1 MALRRRG
8 PPSASAPPLEDEN
21 LLGEILLRVAPLPSS
36 LLRAS
41 LVSKLWERLAAAPD
55 FHRRFVAH
63 HRQPPILGVFGLQGR
78 EVVFTPLLDGP
89 DRIPRERFS
98 QRPGGH
104 GDEIDFGALL
114 GCRHGRVLVIGT
126 FRRALLLFDPVS
138 GDRRLVAVPLDFGR
152 YVVGGAVLCAAG
164 DDQGHVHGD
173 CHSGPFKV
181 VLVGTRRNYP
191 AIARV
196 YSSETGMWSDL
207 VSTTKPCDGLIDDH
221 FPCTL
226 VDNVLYWWLYGHNN
240 GILEFDLHTQTLA
253 VTEGPSRVDIN
264 SINSRIIRGEDGG
277 VGIAVFSYLS
287 LKMWKRKVSSQGIHT
302 WVLQKIVVFHKIID
316 LTHQITTRK
325 EAIVGYSEDAGAD
338 LISVPCFS
346 GIRTGKEAIVGY
358 SEDAHALFIKVSCCS
373 GPHTFIVELESMQSR
388 KINQSFLENSYHPFT
403 DFFTAGTVR
412 A

>member
-1 MALRRRG
+1 M
-8 PPSASAPPLEDEN
+8 EDEN

-41 LVSKLWERLAAAPD
+41 LVSKQWERLAAAPA

-63 HRQPPILGVFGLQGR
+63 HRQPPILGVFGQQGR
-78 EVVFTPLLDGP
+78 ELVFTSLLDAP

-98 QRPGGH
+98 LRPGGH
-104 GDEIDFGALL
+104 GDEIDFWALL
-114 GCRHGRVLVIGT
+114 GCRHGRVLFVST
-126 FRRALLLFDPVS
+126 FRRALLVFDPVS
-138 GDRRLVAVPLDFGR
+138 GDRRRVAIPLDFAW
-152 YVVGGAVLCAAG
+152 YVLGGAVLCAAG
-164 DDQGHVHGD
+164 DDQDHVHGD
-173 CHSGPFKV
+173 CHSSPFKV
-181 VLVGTRRNYP
+181 VLVGTRLNHP
-191 AIARV
+191 AIAQV
-196 YSSETGMWSDL
+196 YSSETGMWGDL
-207 VSTTKPCDGLIDDH
+207 VSTTKPCDGLTDS

-226 VDNVLYWWLYGHNN
+226 VGNVLYWWLYGHNN
-240 GILEFDLHTQTLA
+240 GILEFDMHSQTLA
-253 VTEGPSRVDIN
+253 VTEGPSHADID

-302 WVLQKIVVFHKIID
+302 WVLPKIVIVHKIID
-316 LTHQITTRK
+316 LTHPIK
-325 EAIVGYSEDAGAD
+325 AMDAIVGYSEVAGVD
-338 LISVPCFS
+338 FISLPCCS
-346 GIRTGKEAIVGY
+346 GRIRTGKEAIVGY

>member
-41 LVSKLWERLAAAPD
+41 LVAKQWERLAAAPA

-63 HRQPPILGVFGLQGR
+63 HRQPPILGVFGQQGR
-78 EVVFTPLLDGP
+78 ELVFTSLLDAP

-98 QRPGGH
+98 LRP
-104 GDEIDFGALL
+104 GDEIDFWGLL
-114 GCRHGRVLVIGT
+114 GCRHGRVLFIST
-126 FRRALLLFDPVS
+126 FRRALLVFDPVN
-138 GDRRLVAVPLDFGR
+138 GDRLCVAIPLYLER
-152 YVVGGAVLCAAG
+152 YVFGGAVVCAAG

-173 CHSGPFKV
+173 CHSSPFKV
-181 VLVGTRRNYP
+181 VLVGTRENHP
-191 AIARV
+191 AIAWV
-196 YSSETGMWSDL
+196 YSSETGMWSNL
-207 VSTTKPCDGLIDDH
+207 VFTTEPCDGLIDVH

-226 VDNVLYWWLYGHNN
+226 VGNVLYWWLYGHDN

-277 VGIAVFSYLS
+277 VGVAVFSYLS
-287 LKMWKRKVSSQGIHT
+287 LKMWKREVSSQGIHT
-302 WVLQKIVVFHKIID
+302 WLLQKIVVFHKIID
-316 LTHQITTRK
+316 LTHQIKARK

-338 LISVPCFS
+338 LISVPCCS

-388 KINQSFLENSYHPFT
+388 KINQSFLENSYHPFA